1 MPDDCE
7 KESVASPVDSGI
19 LPVPPMRKFLLIA
32 PIFLLGMSLRADDI
46 PAAAL
51 APIKRWIAQ
60 QGDIRTLSA
69 DFVQTRRLRVLR
81 DPVARPGHLWFATP
95 GGFRWQLG
103 DPPEMIALRRK
114 DAVYL
119 ISVKARKFTR
129 QDPAA
134 MAAKSGMR
142 DMPMMEFPMATD
154 YADFTRRFEVRSIKV
169 DGNRCTAN
177 ILPRDAGARKFLQKV
192 EVVFDPETGDMQAFE
207 VAFRDGSAL
216 RNEFSNVQV
225 NRRIDP
231 AIFSFDLTGYTETRG
246 KN

>member
-1 MPDDCE
+1 
-7 KESVASPVDSGI
+7 
-19 LPVPPMRKFLLIA
+19 MRKFLLIA
-32 PIFLLGMSLRADDI
+32 PLCLLGMSARAEEI
-46 PAAAL
+46 PAAAM

-60 QGDIRTLSA
+60 QADIRTLSA

-81 DPVARPGHLWFATP
+81 DPVARPGQFWFATP
-95 GGFRWQLG
+95 GSFRWQLG
-103 DPPEMIALRRK
+103 NPPETIALRRK

-119 ISVKARKFTR
+119 ISVKGRKFSR

-154 YADFTRRFEVRSIKV
+154 YASFAKRFEVRSIKV
-169 DGNRCTAN
+169 DGGLCTAN
-177 ILPRDAGARKFLQKV
+177 ILPRDASARKFLQKV
-192 EVVFDPETGDMQAFE
+192 EVVFDTNTGDMHAFE

-231 AIFSFDLTGYTETRG
+231 ATFSFDLTGYTETRG
-246 KN
+246 KD